1 MDIES
6 IFRLTTGII
15 FFTTL
20 LVGGYFRRK
29 AEKEGGQMRSNEGSR
44 LVIVL
49 RTLGLIVI
57 LPLLGYL
64 INPQWVAWAQMPLP
78 IWLRGLGAVTAAL
91 MIPSIAWMFLSIGNN
106 ITATQSTR
114 QNHQLVTNGPY
125 QFIRHPLYT
134 FGFIFVCGI
143 TCLSALWWLGVGM
156 IPPMIILM
164 LRTPIE
170 EARLIEVFGDDYRN
184 YMKRTGRFF
193 PKLA

>member
-1 MDIES
+1 MNSET
-6 IFRLTTGII
+6 IFRLLTAII

-20 LVGGYFRRK
+20 FVGGYFRRK
-29 AEKEGGQMRSNEGSR
+29 AEREGGQMRSNEGNK

-49 RTLGLIVI
+49 RILGLIVI
-57 LPLLGYL
+57 LPLLIYL
-64 INPQWVAWAQMPLP
+64 INPQWVTWAQMPLP
-78 IWLRGLGAVTAAL
+78 NWLRWSGAVAATL
-91 MIPSIAWMFLSIGNN
+91 MIPLIAWMFLSIGNN

-114 QNHQLVTNGPY
+114 QDHQLVTSGPY
-125 QFIRHPLYT
+125 RFIRHPLYT
-134 FGFIFVCGI
+134 FGFIFCLGI

-170 EARLIEVFGDDYRN
+170 EARLIDAFGDDYRN

-193 PKLA
+193 PKLL

>member
-1 MDIES
+1 MDFETT
-6 IFRLTTGII
+6 FRLTTGII

-57 LPLLGYL
+57 LPLFGYL

-78 IWLRGLGAVTAAL
+78 VWLRGLGAVAAAL
-91 MIPSIAWMFLSIGNN
+91 MIPSIVWMFLSIGNN
-106 ITATQSTR
+106 VTATQSTR
-114 QNHQLVTNGPY
+114 QDHKLVTSGPY
-125 QFIRHPLYT
+125 RWIRHPLYT
-134 FGFIFVCGI
+134 FGFIFFCGL
-143 TCLSALWWLGVGM
+143 TCLTAMWWLGVSM

-170 EARLIEVFGDDYRN
+170 ERRLIEAFGDEYRN

-193 PKLA
+193 PKFA

>member
-1 MDIES
+1 MDSES
-6 IFRLTTGII
+6 IFRLITAIL
-15 FFTTL
+15 FFAAL

-29 AEKEGGQMRSNEGSR
+29 AEREGGQMRSNEGST

-49 RTLGLIVI
+49 RVLGLIVI
-57 LPLLGYL
+57 LPLFGYL
-64 INPQWVAWAQMPLP
+64 FAPQWVGWAQMPLP
-78 IWLRGLGAVTAAL
+78 VWLRWSGGVTAAL
-91 MIPSIAWMFLSIGNN
+91 MIPLIAWMFLSIGSN

-114 QNHQLVTNGPY
+114 QNHKLVTSGPY
-125 QFIRHPLYT
+125 RFIRHPLYT
-134 FGFIFVCGI
+134 FGFIFACGI

-170 EARLIEVFGDDYRN
+170 EARLIEAFGDEYRN

-193 PKLA
+193 PKLV